1 MHIVTV
7 SSKGQI
13 VLPASVRKR
22 LGLSAGAQLELVES
36 ESALQLT
43 VIREVPS
50 KQVSELAGMLVAR
63 SQGKPRSLAIFEPAS
78 SLNRKR

>member
-1 MHIVTV
+1 MPIVTV

-13 VLPASVRKR
+13 VLPAAVRKR

-36 ESALQLT
+36 ESSVQLT
-43 VIREVPS
+43 VIREVRS

-63 SQGKPRSLAIFEPAS
+63 SQGKPRSLAKFDPAS
-78 SLNRKR
+78 TLHRKR

>member
-13 VLPASVRKR
+13 VLPACVRKR

-50 KQVSELAGMLVAR
+50 KRVSELAGMLVAR
-63 SQGKPRSLAIFEPAS
+63 SQGKPRSLASFDPAS